1 MKRKVWPLI
10 ILLCIALI
18 FPAASQA
25 APIPPPGAVSLV
37 RIDLGSKLELPVV
50 ARVIGKHY
58 ALLELER
65 GKIAA
70 FLPADADQRNALAY
84 LGYAVQVQE
93 ADLEAVSRA
102 GRTVF
107 LLYGLPEDLE
117 ALQDE
122 DGLLAVSGRQAV
134 AVLSEERAA
143 MIMAGDIRVTRLTP
157 QPIDTSR
164 TAGPQ
169 KPENMAQSPVI
180 AGMLEH
186 VKTEDLTGTLL
197 DLTGERPA
205 TINGKPYTIRTRNTG
220 SYEPLDQATQYAYER
235 FSSLGLETRFD
246 TYQFPLYPK
255 TIERNVVA
263 QQTGLVDPAYVVL
276 LGAHIDSTSNVT
288 PEITAPGA
296 DDNASGSVAVMHI
309 ARILSNYHFGCTLR
323 YVLFTGEEQG
333 IFGSAA
339 YAEEIRRN
347 GEVIQ
352 GMVNLDMLAYNT
364 VGSPA
369 TFEVHARSGN
379 AADLALANLFVRS
392 VDDYSIGLNP
402 ILLPDSMR
410 SSDHAAFWDRGFPAI
425 IAIEDWTDHTP
436 YYHCTGDQIESLNLP
451 YYTEMVK
458 AALATF
464 AHLGCLMDGQAAG
477 VIRNAADDAPLAGIT
492 VEAWQ
497 GDQRIAKT
505 YTGADG
511 SYSLPLLPGGYRLRF
526 FGPGRQGQESAEI
539 SIQSTLET
547 NLDVAL
553 TTCDTV
559 QSPSFGAVPAQP
571 GVGQPVMFSAG
582 VNGGEA
588 PITYTWSFSDGQS
601 GTGEQVTE
609 IFEQPGLVEIKL
621 TSDNACGYPVATR
634 GNLLIGDHVL
644 YLAMVNK

>member
-1 MKRKVWPLI
+1 MKRKTWPLV
-10 ILLCIALI
+10 ILLCVALV
-18 FPAASQA
+18 FPSASRA
-25 APIPPPGAVSLV
+25 APIPPPGVVSLV
-37 RIDLGSKLELPVV
+37 RIDLDNKLKLPVV
-50 ARVIGKHY
+50 ARVVGKHY
-58 ALLELER
+58 ALLDLED
-65 GKIAA
+65 GKVAV
-70 FLPADADQRNALAY
+70 FLPADAAQRTALAY

-93 ADLEAVSRA
+93 ADLEAASRG
-102 GRTVF
+102 GRAVF

-117 ALQDE
+117 ALRDE

-134 AVLSEERAA
+134 ALLSEERAA
-143 MIMAGDIRVTRLTP
+143 IIMAGGIRATRLTP
-157 QPIDTSR
+157 QPIETSR
-164 TAGPQ
+164 TSAS
-169 KPENMAQSPVI
+169 KSLESTAQSPVI
-180 AGMLEH
+180 AGMLEY
-186 VKTEDLTGTLL
+186 VRTEDLTNTLL

-205 TINGKPYTIRTRNTG
+205 TINGKSYTIRTRNTG
-220 SYEPLDQATQYAYER
+220 SYEPLDQATLYAYER
-235 FSSLGLETRFD
+235 FASLGLQTTFD

-263 QQTGLVDPAYVVL
+263 QQTGLVDPEYVVL

-288 PEITAPGA
+288 PEVTAPGA

-309 ARILSNYHFGCTLR
+309 ARILSYYHFGCTLR

-339 YAEEIRRN
+339 YAEEIRRS
-347 GEVIQ
+347 GEIIQ
-352 GMVNLDMLAYNT
+352 GMLNLDMLAYNT

-392 VDDYSIGLNP
+392 VDNYSIDLDP

-436 YYHCTGDQIESLNLP
+436 FYHRIGDQIESLNLP

-477 VIRNAADDAPLAGIT
+477 VIRSAEDDSPLTGIS

-505 YTGADG
+505 YSGADG
-511 SYSLPLLPGGYRLRF
+511 SYRLPLLPGGYRLRYS
-526 FGPGRQGQESAEI
+526 GSGRQDRHPEHAGNAAGRDISKLRYGSKSGLCRGPDPTRRRPTGDAFCRCGRRRSA
-539 SIQSTLET
+539 
-547 NLDVAL
+547 
-553 TTCDTV
+553 
-559 QSPSFGAVPAQP
+559 
-571 GVGQPVMFSAG
+571 
-582 VNGGEA
+582 
-588 PITYTWSFSDGQS
+588 
-601 GTGEQVTE
+601 
-609 IFEQPGLVEIKL
+609 
-621 TSDNACGYPVATR
+621 
-634 GNLLIGDHVL
+634 DHVHL
-644 YLAMVNK
+644 VLLRWPVWLWGAGARNLWTAWAGRSKADCR